1 MAHRNVGK
9 SIPYLKI
16 EQEGC
21 HLDQRMAFFR
31 KVENCRLGER
41 TRPAFYDQDLYKN
54 RVSAIGHSYTETEG
68 RCSKRA

>member
-41 TRPAFYDQDLYKN
+41 TCPAFYDQDLYKN
-54 RVSAIGHSYTETEG
+54 RC
-68 RCSKRA
+68 R